1 MTAVE
6 TKQPVRGRWTR
17 WTSRVLLAGIMILG
31 IAAITGATY
40 EFVSGRRDARRF
52 PQEGRSVNV
61 GGFRLNIHCTG
72 EGSPAVILDS
82 GLGIPAMGWDLV
94 QPDVEK
100 FTRVCSYDRAGY
112 GWSDPGPLPRTSQQ
126 IAKELHTLLQN
137 AGVPPPYIMVGHSFG
152 GFNVRVY
159 NGLYANEVAGMV
171 LVDSSQEDENP
182 PLPASM
188 TADERKE
195 QAETLLLARLYP
207 ALFHLGVA
215 RWYLAR
221 DPTPLPEH
229 LDSGLRY
236 LILRPKHFRAMV
248 DEGLSF
254 DGDSREQVRESGN
267 LGDKPLIVLTAGVS
281 RPGHA
286 DLQRRLC
293 RLSTHGQQIIVEKS
307 AHLIP
312 FEQPTTVTNAIRSVF
327 DSIIAAHR

>member
-1 MTAVE
+1 MSAVE
-6 TKQPVRGRWTR
+6 TKQRVRGPWRRWIR
-17 WTSRVLLAGIMILG
+17 RLLLAGIMTLC

-40 EFVSGRRDARRF
+40 EFVSDRKDARRF
-52 PQEGRSVNV
+52 PQEGRSVDV

-72 EGSPAVILDS
+72 EGGPAVILDS

-100 FTRVCSYDRAGY
+100 FTQVCSYDRAGY
-112 GWSDPGPLPRTSQQ
+112 GWSDPGPLPRTSLQ

-159 NGLYANEVAGMV
+159 NGLYASEVAGMV
-171 LVDSSQEDENP
+171 LVDSSQEDEHA

-188 TADERKE
+188 TADESKE
-195 QAETLLLARLYP
+195 KTETLLLARLYP
-207 ALFHLGVA
+207 AFFHFGVA
-215 RWYLAR
+215 RWFLAR

-236 LILRPKHFRAMV
+236 LILKPKHVRAMV
-248 DEGLSF
+248 NESLNL
-254 DGDSREQVRESGN
+254 DGESSEQVRKSGT
-267 LGDKPLIVLTAGVS
+267 LGDKALIVLTAGVS
-281 RPGHA
+281 QPGHA
-286 DLQRRLC
+286 DLQRKLG

-312 FEQPTTVTNAIRSVF
+312 FEQPQAVTNAIRSVF